1 MFQLI
6 VTYVPYQNGDENIS
20 LENATPR

>member
-6 VTYVPYQNGDENIS
+6 VTYVPYQAGDENIALGDLS
-20 LENATPR
+20 P

>member
-6 VTYVPYQNGDENIS
+6 MTYVPYQKGDEEIS
-20 LENATPR
+20 LENIEP

>member
-6 VTYVPYQNGDENIS
+6 VTYVPYQPGDEKIS
-20 LENATPR
+20 LENVTP